1 MSRERRRTRLADAL
15 EALSRAGVAEMLR
28 EMSGTLGKLA
38 GCAYLS
44 PAQEDH
50 IGRAARHMNAAVA
63 EWIGDVMDAAEVGGA
78 EQQCSGCPD
87 CPRRYPEHAT
97 VMLDIYEHDF
107 GKRDFT
113 PMQLHCLMV
122 AVHNLGRISEEIMES
137 ARCARAVRTN
147 PIGIAKGRTT

>member
-1 MSRERRRTRLADAL
+1 MNHERRRTRLADAL

-28 EMSGTLGKLA
+28 EMSGTLGKLV

-50 IGRAARHMNAAVA
+50 IGRAARHINAAVA
-63 EWIGDVMDAAEVGGA
+63 EWIGEVMDVVHVENAAPE
-78 EQQCSGCPD
+78 CSGCPD
-87 CPRRYPEHAT
+87 CPHRYHDHT
-97 VMLDIYEHDF
+97 IVMRDIYGHDF

-122 AVHNLGRISEEIMES
+122 AVHNLGRIAEEIMES
-137 ARCARAVRTN
+137 ARCARAVPTN
-147 PIGIAKGRTT
+147 PSATTKRRTT